1 LPSPSGNGILIGV
14 NVQNVPEPPRA
25 AAWARRSGG
34 AAGLEGGS
42 RQLPRP
48 FLKWAGGKAGLAEEL
63 LRRAPA
69 AFGSYFEPFV
79 GSGALFFRL
88 LRQGLPGSAHLSDSN
103 GELVDAYLAVRDHP
117 EALVALLAG
126 YPHNAEFYYALRA
139 KDPAALDLMARAART
154 IYLNKT
160 GYNGL
165 YRVNRRGQ
173 FNVPFGRYRSPRYCD
188 AENLRAVSAAL
199 KGIDIRCAPFE
210 SVLER
215 AAHGDLVYFDP
226 PYAPLSATAC
236 FTAYQPGGFSP
247 ADQARLRDV
256 CAELARRGVHVLL
269 SNSDTEL
276 VRALY
281 GAPPFRLH
289 RVQAGRAINSNGAR
303 RGKVIELIVTGYA
316 SA

>member
-1 LPSPSGNGILIGV
+1 MPAL
-14 NVQNVPEPPRA
+14 PRA
-25 AAWARRSGG
+25 AAWQRCAGG
-34 AAGLEGGS
+34 GTGPGGGP

-88 LRQGLPGSAHLSDSN
+88 LRRGLPGSAHLSDAN
-103 GELVDAYLAVRDHP
+103 AELVDAYLAVRDHLEP
-117 EALVALLAG
+117 LVGLLER
-126 YPHNAEFYYALRA
+126 YPHSAEFYYALRA
-139 KDPAALDLMARAART
+139 QDPAALDLPARAART

-173 FNVPFGRYRSPRYCD
+173 FNVPFGRYESPRYCD
-188 AENLRAVSAAL
+188 TENLRAVSAAL
-199 KGIDIRCAPFE
+199 RGIDIRCAPFE

-215 AAHGDLVYFDP
+215 AVPGDLVYFDP

-236 FTAYQPGGFSP
+236 FTAYQAGGFSA

-256 CAELARRGVHVLL
+256 CAELARRGVHVML

-276 VRALY
+276 VHALY
-281 GAPPFRLH
+281 GAPPFRLD
-289 RVQAGRAINSNGAR
+289 RVQAGRAINSNAAR
-303 RGKVIELIVTGYA
+303 RGRITELIVTGDA
-316 SA
+316 PA